1 MRSHRADLDFGNG
14 ERVTLRDIGE
24 WSLPNAELVVLSACE
39 TAVSEELGN
48 GEEILG
54 FGYQMQRIGVE
65 AAISSLWQVSDGGT
79 QVLMNTL
86 YASLQDG
93 YSTAAAL
100 QQAQMALIEGEC
112 YGVENCDRNEP
123 RGIAVIGVQPNL
135 PSSSVNA
142 NLSHPYYWA
151 PFILIGNGL

>member
-1 MRSHRADLDFGNG
+1 MQSHRADLDFGNG

-24 WSLPNAELVVLSACE
+24 WSLPQTDLVVLSACE

-93 YSTAAAL
+93 HSTAAAL
-100 QQAQMALIEGEC
+100 QQAQMALIAGEC
-112 YGVENCDRNEP
+112 YGVENCDLSFP
-123 RGIAVIGVQPNL
+123 RGIAVIGIEPNQ
-135 PSSSVNA
+135 PSSVST